1 MVILCLPS
9 ARSWAGIYYHAQLSA
24 ILLLAFYVSGFFLK
38 AFLKNY
44 CRCVQNC
51 ERLNSRSRSEDKQLR
66 FAGLLISARKLL
78 QVGVRGQKL
87 RKDGDGCL
95 DI

>member
-1 MVILCLPS
+1 M
-9 ARSWAGIYYHAQLSA
+9 
-24 ILLLAFYVSGFFLK
+24 
-38 AFLKNY
+38 
-44 CRCVQNC
+44 
-51 ERLNSRSRSEDKQLR
+51 NSRSRSEDKQLR

-78 QVGVRGQKL
+78 QVGVRGQKV